1 MRRIAFPLL
10 ALLALVLAAAP
21 AARAAD
27 TERARVTWNKNN
39 DIDLH
44 VYDQDGNE
52 AYYGT
57 PDAIPDAD
65 LSIDL
70 TDTGGPEFFTDHR
83 DPSTRRF
90 GYNVCYFAEGK
101 T

>member
-1 MRRIAFPLL
+1 MRRIVLTLL

-21 AARAAD
+21 TARAAD
-27 TERARVTWNKNN
+27 TERARITWDKNN

-44 VYDQDGNE
+44 VYDQAGNE
-52 AYYGT
+52 AFYAA

-65 LSIDL
+65 LSIDQ
-70 TDTGGPEFFTDHR
+70 TNTGGPEFFTDHR

-90 GYNVCYFAEGK
+90 GYNVCYFAEGD
-101 T
+101 